1 MHKFLTILSR
11 ALLLS
16 AAALSTSTYAV
27 TPAEQLAALSAQ
39 AATAAQPTRGQQ
51 FFTSQHGK
59 DWSCSSCHSATPTE
73 QGKHASTGKVI
84 APLAPAFN
92 TERFADTAKSEKW
105 FRRNCNDVLG
115 RECTASEKADVLAWL
130 LTLKR

>member
-59 DWSCSSCHSATPTE
+59 DWSCSSCHSATPTVE
-73 QGKHASTGKVI
+73 GKHASTGKVI

-92 TERFADTAKSEKW
+92 A
-105 FRRNCNDVLG
+105 
-115 RECTASEKADVLAWL
+115 
-130 LTLKR
+130 

>member
-51 FFTSQHGK
+51 FFASRHAP
-59 DWSCSSCHSATPTE
+59 SAACNH
-73 QGKHASTGKVI
+73 QG
-84 APLAPAFN
+84 PRP
-92 TERFADTAKSEKW
+92 
-105 FRRNCNDVLG
+105 
-115 RECTASEKADVLAWL
+115 
-130 LTLKR
+130 